1 MEIEKGTPVLW
12 YDTAGRIPI
21 RIGIPIEL
29 TAPEAKAA
37 LEEFV
42 SVLAELAALPHADK
56 ITGWR
61 GLQDGECHPDQ
72 GVTERPAFLKID
84 ESRSAPNLSGIVIIF
99 LTFGL

>member
-12 YDTAGRIPI
+12 YDTIGRIPI
-21 RIGIPIEL
+21 RIGIPIAL

-56 ITGWR
+56 VT
-61 GLQDGECHPDQ
+61 LGEAYKH
-72 GVTERPAFLKID
+72 
-84 ESRSAPNLSGIVIIF
+84 LSGQEKAN
-99 LTFGL
+99 

>member
-1 MEIEKGTPVLW
+1 MEIEKGIPVLW

-56 ITGWR
+56 ITV
-61 GLQDGECHPDQ
+61 GE
-72 GVTERPAFLKID
+72 AYKMA
-84 ESRSAPNLSGIVIIF
+84 SAIRIKE
-99 LTFGL
+99 